1 MELQELPTLEVVVVV
16 DMVEIPIMQVVETE
30 PMEVLVL

>member
-1 MELQELPTLEVVVVV
+1 MELQELLILEVVEVV
-16 DMVEIPIMQVVETE
+16 DAVEIQAMLVVETE